1 MMNVIIN
8 KLLKNTPSQDDNT
21 FNNEDDLF
29 RADIMSSNIEA
40 FACSNTQ
47 SLILINYQKGNY
59 SVFNYNPQL
68 KSFLGNKHHQL
79 NQNTIFEAINKN
91 DSIKIERY
99 IDVINKQFHCKRKYK
114 AKDFYFTILLSYF
127 SNLGES
133 GCCMDFIPL
142 LYNEKKELCFILCK
156 VDTAA
161 HAGKPIL
168 KKHCSSEQKIYEYLL
183 SSKRFV
189 EDHKVNLSNVECEIL
204 RLSGEGEKEHE
215 IADKMELSLTN
226 VKRYKTQ
233 IFEKMQVKSIS
244 EAIYISYK
252 RGQL

>member
-1 MMNVIIN
+1 M
-8 KLLKNTPSQDDNT
+8 
-21 FNNEDDLF
+21 
-29 RADIMSSNIEA
+29 
-40 FACSNTQ
+40 
-47 SLILINYQKGNY
+47 
-59 SVFNYNPQL
+59 
-68 KSFLGNKHHQL
+68 
-79 NQNTIFEAINKN
+79 INKN

-99 IDVINKQFHCKRKYK
+99 IDVINKHFHCTRKHK
-114 AKDFYFTILLSYF
+114 EKNFYFTILFSYF
-127 SNLGES
+127 SDLGEY
-133 GCCMDFIPL
+133 GCCIDLIPF

-156 VDTAA
+156 VDAAA

-168 KKHCSSEQKIYEYLL
+168 KKYCSSEQKTYEYLL

-189 EDHKVNLSNVECEIL
+189 EDHKVNLSNIECEIL

-215 IADKMELSLTN
+215 IANKMEISLTN